1 MSGPCFLV
9 KCIAGVKK
17 NYICAGI
24 KMFFLINFLDS
35 CDSFCL

>member
-1 MSGPCFLV
+1 MTGPCFLA

-17 NYICAGI
+17 KIVFVLGSRC
-24 KMFFLINFLDS
+24 FLNDFLDS